1 MLSRLNRF
9 WSKFQI
15 NFPCCCSVSN
25 CPLFPVSM
33 SVPFCGQLALVPIR
47 GSGEPL
53 HLLLLF
59 AAPNPFAIPPTISTY
74 SKSQSSH
81 HLPAKQVRG
90 SAHAPLRRDLASA
103 QVKPAILGPEIGLE
117 VRSILEHLLHPTQP
131 LTIHHLPALPDNR
144 PIPTTSLLNFYG
156 FPANTR
162 VRVCTHKST
171 VS

>member
-25 CPLFPVSM
+25 CLT
-33 SVPFCGQLALVPIR
+33 
-47 GSGEPL
+47 
-53 HLLLLF
+53 LLLL
-59 AAPNPFAIPPTISTY
+59 NVCAILWSAGPRSNSRISRTTTPPSLCRAKPLCHPT
-74 SKSQSSH
+74 H
-81 HLPAKQVRG
+81 HLYVQQITVLPPPSSQTG
-90 SAHAPLRRDLASA
+90 SRISHAPLRRDLASA

-131 LTIHHLPALPDNR
+131 LTIHHLPALPDNH